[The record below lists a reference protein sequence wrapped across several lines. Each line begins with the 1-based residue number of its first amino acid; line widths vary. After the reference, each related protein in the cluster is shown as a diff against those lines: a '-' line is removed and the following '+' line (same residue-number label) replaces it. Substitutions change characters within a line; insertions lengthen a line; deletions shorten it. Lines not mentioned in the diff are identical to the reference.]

1 MLLYFVSHIKC
12 FHLDTWPK
20 MKNEKKLECFLRIW
34 ALLLSTLLNYRSSHP
49 EVFLR
54 KGVLE
59 ICSKFTGEHP
69 CRGGIS
75 ITLNGNFIEIT
86 LRHGCS
92 PVNLQHIF
100 RTTFLKNTSGR
111 LFLYAGDNTLK
122 SKRELAT
129 DLCQQI
135 ELTSELKSDLW
146 DVVDCGRKWFNLFN
160 AGKCQLVS
168 FDRCNNFAVDV
179 KMGGSIFKEK

>member
-92 PVNLQHIF
+92 PVNLQHLF
-100 RTTFLKNTSGR
+100 KKPFLKNTSGWMLLDMQSLR
-111 LFLYAGDNTLK
+111 KLISNLGNIFWRNRIQACSSNIECLFFM
-122 SKRELAT
+122 
-129 DLCQQI
+129 I
-135 ELTSELKSDLW
+135 
-146 DVVDCGRKWFNLFN
+146 
-160 AGKCQLVS
+160 
-168 FDRCNNFAVDV
+168 
-179 KMGGSIFKEK
+179 

>member
-100 RTTFLKNTSGR
+100 RTPFPRNTHLGDCFWLLLEMNIKFYAIPTELWWYYWDLVVKGGENSFVD
-111 LFLYAGDNTLK
+111 LFLNISVTIRLRYKSHIEWILQTDNG
-122 SKRELAT
+122 SF
-129 DLCQQI
+129 C
-135 ELTSELKSDLW
+135 
-146 DVVDCGRKWFNLFN
+146 LFP
-160 AGKCQLVS
+160 
-168 FDRCNNFAVDV
+168 
-179 KMGGSIFKEK
+179 